1 MTQKSLLLDSIQLP
15 EGSEFEA
22 IWLRLPSKGLEQD
35 ERDALRE
42 IVHRIEEHVRQK
54 SQLSLTHE
62 VYVQMTQIERPVGPL
77 LLSKN
82 SSRWMPSPGVGVW
95 PDKEPP
101 RSITP
106 RDFQVLLPGEKMA
119 EFSHQVQRLN
129 TRDERMRIEAIDTLL
144 GMGPVLFMLVSAE
157 WAAAGRRIS
166 ARLETRITDESFRGH
181 PFYVPL
187 LDEKSLITLSP
198 VELSGYLEGVTLY
211 LREDSS
217 RQAILIISRIP
228 FSALFDD
235 IFRLSMK

>member
-1 MTQKSLLLDSIQLP
+1 MQKSPLLLDSIQLP

-22 IWLRLPSKGLEQD
+22 VWLRLPSKKLEQD
-35 ERDALRE
+35 ERHALGQ
-42 IVHRIEEHVRQK
+42 IVHEIEEHVRQK
-54 SQLSLTHE
+54 SQIPLTHE
-62 VYVQMTQIERPVGPL
+62 VYVQMTQIERPAGPL

-101 RSITP
+101 RSITA
-106 RDFQVLLPGEKMA
+106 RDFQVLLPGEQVA

-129 TRDERMRIEAIDTLL
+129 TRDERMRVEAIDTLL
-144 GMGPVLFMLVSAE
+144 GMGPVLFMLVSGE
-157 WAAAGRRIS
+157 WVAAGRRIS
-166 ARLETRITDESFRGH
+166 ARLETGITEESFRGH

-187 LDEKSLITLSP
+187 LDEKSLKTLPP

-211 LREDSS
+211 LREDSA

-235 IFRLSMK
+235 V